1 LILHPGFPRGAIE
14 KDEKLNEGGG
24 EERVDLMVLQ
34 DDEIMVICCSNP
46 CIKVFDRGD
55 RGE

>member
-1 LILHPGFPRGAIE
+1 LILHGGFPWGATK
-14 KDEKLNEGGG
+14 KDEKLNGVGG

-46 CIKVFDRGD
+46 CLRIFSP
-55 RGE
+55 GE